1 MHLLRTF
8 QERFGFT
15 RNELTA
21 ILVLSMV
28 FLAGAV
34 IKLFLRSGP
43 GTTEHQAFSYAAL
56 DSQFLALS
64 RSPRDTA
71 SDQHRSVARKSA
83 THPVAK
89 SIELNRATSEQLQSL
104 PGIGPALAHR
114 IVTYRN
120 EHGAF
125 VLVDDLAEV
134 KGIGPR
140 TLERI
145 RPFIMIGG
153 DSTRRVP

>member
-1 MHLLRTF
+1 MHLLRSF

-21 ILVLSMV
+21 ILVLSTV

-43 GTTEHQAFSYAAL
+43 GTTERQAFSYAVL

-64 RSPRDTA
+64 RSPGDTA
-71 SDQHRSVARKSA
+71 SDHQRPASHKSA
-83 THPVAK
+83 THLAAQ
-89 SIELNRATSEQLQSL
+89 SIELNRATSEQLQTL
-104 PGIGPALAHR
+104 PGIGPAIAHR

-125 VLVDDLAEV
+125 VLVDDLTEV

-140 TLERI
+140 TLVRI
-145 RPFIMIGG
+145 RPFITIGG
-153 DSTRRVP
+153 DSTRRIP